1 MGYWTYKIFS
11 NEGNLLMES
20 GDLDIEIEQEA
31 RRQAVSNM
39 RSMLD
44 DCGKANAP
52 FTLILT
58 VHGPVYKPMSVEE
71 ERYTDKEVR
80 EYGTGKDLSL
90 GELKS
95 IAKDNYSKGG
105 DVVYE
110 CWDQRFYDEYVAHFG
125 PVKRSE
131 TDSLF
136 DGMRG

>member
-31 RRQAVSNM
+31 RRRAVSDM

-44 DCGKANAP
+44 DCGKAKVP
-52 FTLILT
+52 FTLVLT
-58 VHGPVYKPMSVEE
+58 VHGPVYQPISMAD
-71 ERYTDKEVR
+71 ERYTEKEIR
-80 EYGTGKDLSL
+80 EYGKGDDLSL
-90 GELKS
+90 GELLS
-95 IAKDNYSKGG
+95 IAKDHYLTGG

-110 CWDQRFYDEYVAHFG
+110 CWDQRFYDDYVAQFG
-125 PVKRSE
+125 PIKRAD

-136 DGMRG
+136 AGMRG